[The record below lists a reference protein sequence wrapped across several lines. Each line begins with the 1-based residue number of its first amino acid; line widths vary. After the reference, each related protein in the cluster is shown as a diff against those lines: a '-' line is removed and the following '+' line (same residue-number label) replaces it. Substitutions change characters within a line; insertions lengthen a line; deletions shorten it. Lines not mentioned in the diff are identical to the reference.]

1 MRANTISD
9 LMRELEECR
18 HRQCAAARKRDW
30 TGFKQ
35 EHRHEIHILNKIKEL
50 RGAKR

>member
-1 MRANTISD
+1 MRANTIND

-18 HRQCAAARKRDW
+18 HRQCAAARKGDRI
-30 TGFKQ
+30 GFKQ

-50 RGAKR
+50 RGARK